1 MTACSAFGC
10 GLKIS
15 AIALPFALFVSLW
28 FRLQGGTR
36 QAGSTTRCDGG
47 IWRRAQAGDH
57 CSPGRSGVWIV
68 ISCRRRKPWH
78 RATAGVVALQRRPGD
93 DHGRSRSRPLWLTVV
108 PTDCHGCEGYEL
120 APRVRWTEATS
131 FRPGQGPFRACRSGS
146 PVAAMPRDGTAT
158 RVKVL
163 LRVTRARDLAG
174 WLQRHAGG
182 GDCFALRLVQNRFTI
197 ADVV

>member
-68 ISCRRRKPWH
+68 ITCRRRKPWH

-93 DHGRSRSRPLWLTVV
+93 DHGCSRSRPLWLTVV